1 VDIVRRAQ
9 AIRDIVRRARESG
22 LRVGFVPTMG
32 ALHEGHRSLIR
43 AINEATD
50 VSVVS
55 VFVNA
60 AQFGPGEDLESY
72 PRDQAA
78 DVDVCAAEDVDYLF
92 LPDVEE
98 IYPPGTLTHVKV
110 DELSDRLEGTSR
122 PGHFQGVA
130 TVVTKLLNIIGPHVA
145 AFGQKDVQQVAI
157 VQTMVADLF
166 LDVEI
171 QIHPTVRDADGL
183 ALSSR
188 NQFLSEEERTA
199 AGAVPRALEAA
210 GRRVEEGETSAE
222 KIVEAARTVIDSEPL
237 LRVDYVELVDRKVFT
252 PIDVFEK
259 EALLVMA
266 IHCGTTR
273 LLDNVLLSPAG
284 ENA

>member
-1 VDIVRRAQ
+1 MDIVRRAQ

-78 DVDVCAAEDVDYLF
+78 DVDVCVAEDVDYLF

-98 IYPPGTLTHVKV
+98 IYPPGTLTHVRV

-130 TVVTKLLNIIGPHVA
+130 TVVAKLLNIVGPHVA
-145 AFGQKDVQQVAI
+145 AFGQKDVQQAAI

-183 ALSSR
+183 AMSSR
-188 NQFLSEEERTA
+188 NQVLTEEERTA

-210 GRRVEEGETSAE
+210 ERRVEEGETSVE
-222 KIVEAARTVIDSEPL
+222 KIVEAVRTVIESEPL
-237 LRVDYVELVDRKVFT
+237 LRVDYIELVDRNVFT
-252 PIDVFEK
+252 PMDVFEN
-259 EALLVMA
+259 EALLVIA

-284 ENA
+284 GDA

>member
-9 AIRDIVRRARESG
+9 AIRDIVRHARESG

-78 DVDVCAAEDVDYLF
+78 DVDVCVAEDVDYLF

-98 IYPPGTLTHVKV
+98 IYPPGTLTHVRV

-130 TVVTKLLNIIGPHVA
+130 TVVAKLLNIVGPHVA
-145 AFGQKDVQQVAI
+145 AFGQKDVQQAAI

-188 NQFLSEEERTA
+188 NQVLSEEERTA

-210 GRRVEEGETSAE
+210 ERRVEKGETSAE
-222 KIVEAARTVIDSEPL
+222 KIVEAVRTVIESEPL
-237 LRVDYVELVDRKVFT
+237 LRVDYIELVDRNVFT
-252 PIDVFEK
+252 PMDVFEN
-259 EALLVMA
+259 EALLVIA

-284 ENA
+284 GNA

>member
-78 DVDVCAAEDVDYLF
+78 DVDVCVAEDVDYLF

-98 IYPPGTLTHVKV
+98 IYPPGTLTHVRV

-122 PGHFQGVA
+122 PGHFQAVA
-130 TVVTKLLNIIGPHVA
+130 TVVAKLLNIVGPHVA
-145 AFGQKDVQQVAI
+145 VFGQKDVQQAAI
-157 VQTMVADLF
+157 VQTMVAGLF

-210 GRRVEEGETSAE
+210 ERRVEEGETSAE
-222 KIVEAARTVIDSEPL
+222 KIVEAVRTVIESEPL
-237 LRVDYVELVDRKVFT
+237 LRVDYIELVDRNVFT
-252 PIDVFEK
+252 LMDVFEN
-259 EALLVMA
+259 EALLVIA

-284 ENA
+284 GNA

>member
-60 AQFGPGEDLESY
+60 AQFGPGEQLESY

-78 DVDVCAAEDVDYLF
+78 DVDVCVAEDVDYLF
-92 LPDVEE
+92 LPDVAE
-98 IYPPGTLTHVKV
+98 IYPSGKLTHVRV

-130 TVVTKLLNIIGPHVA
+130 TVVTKLLNIVGPHVA
-145 AFGQKDVQQVAI
+145 AFGQKDVQQAAI
-157 VQTMVADLF
+157 VQTMVTDLF

-210 GRRVEEGETSAE
+210 ERRVKEGETSAE
-222 KIVEAARTVIDSEPL
+222 KIVEAARTVIESEPL
-237 LRVDYVELVDRKVFT
+237 LRVDYIELVDRNVFT
-252 PIDVFEK
+252 PMDVFEN
-259 EALLVMA
+259 EALLVIA
-266 IHCGTTR
+266 IHCGATR

-284 ENA
+284 GNA

>member
-1 VDIVRRAQ
+1 VDIVRRAH

-55 VFVNA
+55 VFVNPT
-60 AQFGPGEDLESY
+60 QFGPGEDLEAY

-78 DVDVCAAEDVDYLF
+78 DVDACVAEDVDYLF
-92 LPDVEE
+92 LPEADE
-98 IYPPGTLTHVKV
+98 IYASGGLTQVKV
-110 DELSDRLEGTSR
+110 DELSDRLEGSSR

-130 TVVTKLLNIIGPHVA
+130 TVVAKLLNIVGPHVVA
-145 AFGQKDVQQVAI
+145 LGQKDAQQVAI
-157 VQTMVADLF
+157 VQRMVEDLF

-171 QIHPTVRDADGL
+171 QVHPTVREDDGL

-188 NQFLSEEERTA
+188 NRFLSEEERAA

-210 GRRVEEGETSAE
+210 RRRVGEGETDAE
-222 KIVEAARTVIDSEPL
+222 KIVEAARTVIESEPL
-237 LRVDYVELVDRKVFT
+237 LRVDYVELVDRTLFT
-252 PIDVFEK
+252 PVDALEK
-259 EALLVMA
+259 EGLLVMA

-273 LLDNVLLSPAG
+273 LLDNTPLSPGAP
-284 ENA
+284 

>member
-1 VDIVRRAQ
+1 MDIVRRAQ

-78 DVDVCAAEDVDYLF
+78 DVDVCVAEDVDYLF

-98 IYPPGTLTHVKV
+98 IYPPGTLTHVRV

-130 TVVTKLLNIIGPHVA
+130 TVVAKLLNIVGPHVA
-145 AFGQKDVQQVAI
+145 AFGQKDVQQAAI

-199 AGAVPRALEAA
+199 AGAVPRALETAE
-210 GRRVEEGETSAE
+210 RRVEEGETSAE
-222 KIVEAARTVIDSEPL
+222 KIVEAVRTVIESEPL
-237 LRVDYVELVDRKVFT
+237 LRVDYIELVDRNVFT
-252 PIDVFEK
+252 PMDVFEN
-259 EALLVMA
+259 EALLVIA

-284 ENA
+284 GNA

>member
-1 VDIVRRAQ
+1 LDIVRRAQ

-78 DVDVCAAEDVDYLF
+78 DVDICVAEDVDYLF
-92 LPDVEE
+92 LPDVKE
-98 IYPPGTLTHVKV
+98 IYPPGALTHVKV
-110 DELSDRLEGTSR
+110 DELSERLEGQSR

-130 TVVTKLLNIIGPHVA
+130 TVVAKLLNIIGPHVA
-145 AFGQKDVQQVAI
+145 AFGQKDAQQAVI
-157 VQTMVADLF
+157 VRRMVADLF

-171 QIHPTVRDADGL
+171 QIHPTVRDEDGL

-199 AGAVPRALEAA
+199 AGAVPRALEAVQ
-210 GRRVEEGETSAE
+210 RRVEEGETDAE
-222 KIVEAARTVIDSEPL
+222 KIVEAASTVIDSQPL
-237 LRVDYVELVDRKVFT
+237 LRVDYIELVDRNFLT
-252 PIDVFEK
+252 PIGVLEK
-259 EALLVMA
+259 EALLVLA

-273 LLDNVLLSPAG
+273 LLDNILLSPPTG
-284 ENA
+284 DS

>member
-1 VDIVRRAQ
+1 MDIVRRAQ

-78 DVDVCAAEDVDYLF
+78 DVDVCVAEDVDYLF

-98 IYPPGTLTHVKV
+98 IYPPGTLTHVRV

-130 TVVTKLLNIIGPHVA
+130 TVVAKLLNIVGPHVA
-145 AFGQKDVQQVAI
+145 AFGQKDVQQAAI

-188 NQFLSEEERTA
+188 NQVLSEEERTA

-210 GRRVEEGETSAE
+210 ERRVEKGETSAE
-222 KIVEAARTVIDSEPL
+222 KIVEAVRTVIESEPL
-237 LRVDYVELVDRKVFT
+237 LRVDYIELVDRNVFT
-252 PIDVFEK
+252 PMDVFEN
-259 EALLVMA
+259 EALLVIA

-284 ENA
+284 GNA